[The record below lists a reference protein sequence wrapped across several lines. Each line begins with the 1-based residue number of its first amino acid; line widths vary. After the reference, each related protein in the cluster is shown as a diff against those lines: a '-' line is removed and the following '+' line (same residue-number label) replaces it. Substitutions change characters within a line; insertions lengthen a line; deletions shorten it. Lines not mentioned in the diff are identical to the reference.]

1 MNRELWIRSD
11 FPRELVYPLL
21 YSKYY
26 TVFSTFQECVSQR
39 NILLLNCGSCGK
51 INSQFFHIKG
61 HWAKLFTTPYPVLV
75 WLFWVQKL
83 DSVLVSLTP
92 TCSFCRLLD
101 SLAIL
106 WFPWGQILC
115 LKSASSG
122 CPSQCMAFHKCLI
135 NACGIKEWTYWK
147 SLNL

>member
-1 MNRELWIRSD
+1 MSLRETFCSWIVD
-11 FPRELVYPLL
+11 LV
-21 YSKYY
+21 
-26 TVFSTFQECVSQR
+26 
-39 NILLLNCGSCGK
+39 
-51 INSQFFHIKG
+51 
-61 HWAKLFTTPYPVLV
+61 AKLTPNFFTSRVIEPNYSPLPIQYLFD

-83 DSVLVSLTP
+83 DSVLVSLIT

-115 LKSASSG
+115 LNSASSG

-135 NACGIKEWTYWK
+135 NACGVKQWTYWK
-147 SLNL
+147 SLNLSFLFIIFTILFVSCKYVTCKYTKLFYVFIPSQ